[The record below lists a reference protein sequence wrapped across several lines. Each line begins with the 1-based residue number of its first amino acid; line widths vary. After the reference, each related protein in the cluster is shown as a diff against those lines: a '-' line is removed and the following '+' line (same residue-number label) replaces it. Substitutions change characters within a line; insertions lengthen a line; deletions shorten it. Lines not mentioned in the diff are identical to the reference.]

1 MPVTGSRISVQVSL
15 SGFAFKVGTTGS
27 GWLGPDR
34 VFTTPELQ
42 RRYDEVEISLFT
54 PKCALVP
61 TPCFESAAARS
72 ILSDVVKLKEEDAVS
87 WIDVPEFG
95 AMLVYSNTI
104 GESLS
109 KVLSQT
115 LFTSSGN
122 RAEVLPELYYILRD
136 LPLCKEYN
144 KILAS
149 YHDGLLNLVIAQGK
163 SLLLAN
169 TYDAVDFTTAE
180 YFIFLAMKK
189 LQLNPEVTTITFRTP
204 LDTEDELSLYR
215 YFKAVEQV

>member
-42 RRYDEVEISLFT
+42 RRYDEVEISLLT

-61 TPCFESAAARS
+61 APCFEPAAARS

-122 RAEVLPELYYILRD
+122 RAEVLPELYFILRD
-136 LPLCKEYN
+136 LPSCTEYN

-149 YHDGLLNLVIAQGK
+149 YHDGLLHLAIAQGK

-169 TYDAVDFTTAE
+169 TFDAVDFTTAE

-204 LDTEDELSLYR
+204 LESEEELSLYR

>member
-27 GWLGPDR
+27 GWLGSDR

-42 RRYDEVEISLFT
+42 RRYDEVEISLLT
-54 PKCALVP
+54 PKCALAP
-61 TPCFESAAARS
+61 LPCFEPSAARS
-72 ILSDVVKLKEEDAVS
+72 ILSDVVRLKEEDSVS
-87 WIDVPEFG
+87 WIDVPEF
-95 AMLVYSNTI
+95 AAVLVFSNSI

-109 KVLSQT
+109 KVISQT
-115 LFTSSGN
+115 VFTSSGN
-122 RAEVLPELYYILRD
+122 RAEVLPELYYILRE
-136 LPLCKEYN
+136 LPSCKEYN

-149 YHDGLLNLVIAQGK
+149 YRDGVLHLAIAQGK

-169 TYDAVDFTTAE
+169 TYEAVDFTTAE
-180 YFIFLAMKK
+180 YFIFLALKK
-189 LQLNPEVTTITFRTP
+189 LQLNPEVSAITFRTP
-204 LDTEDELSLYR
+204 LEPEDEMSLYR

>member
-87 WIDVPEFG
+87 WIDVP
-95 AMLVYSNTI
+95 
-104 GESLS
+104 
-109 KVLSQT
+109 
-115 LFTSSGN
+115 
-122 RAEVLPELYYILRD
+122 
-136 LPLCKEYN
+136 
-144 KILAS
+144 
-149 YHDGLLNLVIAQGK
+149 
-163 SLLLAN
+163 
-169 TYDAVDFTTAE
+169 
-180 YFIFLAMKK
+180 
-189 LQLNPEVTTITFRTP
+189 
-204 LDTEDELSLYR
+204 
-215 YFKAVEQV
+215 